1 MNEIAAL
8 LGGTAWTVAFF
19 IIGLSVIIFVHE
31 YGHYIVGRWS
41 GIHAEVF
48 SLGFGP
54 VIWSR
59 SDKRGTRWQLA
70 AIPFGGYVKFL
81 GDADASSVRSADLAG
96 LSESEQRHTMAGAPL
111 WARAATVFAG
121 PLANFILAFVLYAG
135 LILMTGVVREEPTV
149 GTMRALPSA
158 GDSLHE
164 GDVILAIEGVATP
177 DWASFSDAKEAVK
190 DKATVTYTVRRDG
203 VETAVTGPHPNAV
216 VVGQVALRSA
226 ALDAGILAGDVILRA
241 SGQDIRAFD
250 ELVTIVTASKGQPV
264 PLTIW
269 RDGKTFDL
277 TLTPRLQIAPD
288 NATGELTERYLIGL
302 LSGLAFEPGKRP
314 ATAVEV
320 VTGAAQ
326 TMKVMTVS
334 MFSGLNKMVQGLIST
349 CGFSG
354 AIAIAETMGDAARIG
369 VEMFLTVL
377 AGLSLGIGVMNLF
390 PIPVLD
396 GGHLVFHAYEAVTR
410 RKPSPRVLNLLMA
423 AGLSLVIFAMV
434 FALSRDLICG

>member
-1 MNEIAAL
+1 MNEIAAQ
-8 LGGTAWTVAFF
+8 LGGTAWTVVFF

-54 VIWSR
+54 ILFSR
-59 SDKRGTRWQLA
+59 QDRRGTRWQVA

-81 GDADASSVRSADLAG
+81 GDADPSSVRPADVSG
-96 LSESEQRHTMAGAPL
+96 LSETEQRHTMAGAPL

-121 PLANFILAFVLYAG
+121 PLANFILAFGLYAG
-135 LILMTGVVREEPTV
+135 LILIGGVVREEPTV
-149 GTMRALPSA
+149 GRMHALPAA

-164 GDVILAIEGVATP
+164 GDVILAIAGVPTP
-177 DWASFSDAKEAVK
+177 DWDGFNRAKEAAK
-190 DKATVTYTVRRDG
+190 SSATVLYTVRRDG
-203 VETAVTGPHPNAV
+203 AEVAVTGPHPNAV

-226 ALDAGILAGDVILRA
+226 ALDAGIEAGDVILKA
-241 SGQDIRAFD
+241 GGQDIRAFD
-250 ELVTIVTASKGQPV
+250 ELVAIVKASKGKPI

-269 RDGKTFDL
+269 RGGKTFDL
-277 TLTPRLQIAPD
+277 SLTPRLQIAPD
-288 NATGELTERYLIGL
+288 NQTGELTERYMIGL
-302 LSGLAFEPGKRP
+302 ISGLAFDPGMRTP
-314 ATAVEV
+314 SLWEV
-320 VTGAAQ
+320 VTGASM
-326 TMKVMTVS
+326 TMTDMTVS
-334 MFSGLNKMVQGLIST
+334 MFAGLNRMIRGMIST

-369 VEMFLTVL
+369 IETFLTVL
-377 AGLSLGIGVMNLF
+377 AGLSLGIGIMNLF

-396 GGHLVFHAYEAVTR
+396 GGHLMFHAYEALAR

-423 AGLSLVIFAMV
+423 AGLSLVIFTML
-434 FALSRDLICG
+434 FALSRDLVCG